1 MTGRSK
7 ILRKFFKYL
16 GGIIIWSAVC
26 FNYWIDAIFKGFPKT
41 KEDLLEMGYTE
52 FDFMIRNIVCTATPI
67 VWIAAPILFFVVC
80 NYLKKRSENK

>member
-1 MTGRSK
+1 M
-7 ILRKFFKYL
+7 
-16 GGIIIWSAVC
+16 
-26 FNYWIDAIFKGFPKT
+26 GFPKT

-80 NYLKKRSENK
+80 NYLKKRSNKK